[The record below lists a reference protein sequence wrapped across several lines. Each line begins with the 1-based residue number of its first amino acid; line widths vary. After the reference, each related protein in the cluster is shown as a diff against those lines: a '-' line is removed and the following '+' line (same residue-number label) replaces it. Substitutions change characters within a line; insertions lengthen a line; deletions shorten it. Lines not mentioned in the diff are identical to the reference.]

1 MLGKDNSGFTLLELL
16 AVIAIIGFLVT
27 IASLRIG
34 GKLVGEAKIKTT
46 LNEMKNIKEAIRE
59 GFYLDLG
66 LIPEDNATPQY
77 ATRYLCLVNDGTGN
91 ITGGNCT
98 GSSDCIE
105 MCKFL
110 RNKIGNDTKV
120 RELLHWNRWTEKGWR
135 GPYMEPDV
143 RYYDAGNDTYYPL
156 IADAWGN
163 YYRIL
168 GGQNKTQAR
177 IVSCGA
183 DNETEDDDI
192 VMWIF
197 GANATQ
203 IPH

>member
-1 MLGKDNSGFTLLELL
+1 MLVKDNSGFTLLELL
-16 AVIAIIGFLVT
+16 VVIAIIGFLVT
-27 IASLRIG
+27 VAFLRIG
-34 GKLVGEAKIKTT
+34 GKLIGEAKIKTT

-66 LIPEDNATPQY
+66 FIPEDNATPQY
-77 ATRYLCLVNDGTGN
+77 ATRYLCFVNDGTGN

-98 GSSDCIE
+98 GSSDCIK
-105 MCKFL
+105 MCEFL
-110 RNKIGNDTKV
+110 KSKIGNDTKV

-135 GPYMEPDV
+135 GPYMEPEVVD
-143 RYYDAGNDTYYPL
+143 NNTSL
-156 IADAWGN
+156 IADTWDN

-177 IVSCGA
+177 VVSCGE

-203 IPH
+203 VPY